1 MHIPNTYISDRLF
14 LWLGVLAAL
23 FAIFMHIGIATTDV
37 TRKEWAAPASY
48 VKKHFQPGDVIGVLP
63 QWALQGAEPF
73 RKHPILYREDFSTT
87 DLTRYKR
94 LWLVTAPRLGKWW
107 FRKAFQTQLHTLR
120 KLYWHKEVRH
130 FGPLELHLFQL
141 PAPIPRL
148 YNFGTRKRLRQA
160 EVWYAPPE
168 KPIPGCSTH
177 GNIQWMKRWQP
188 KPGWWHGV
196 GGDFFGRLR
205 QEIGDSPKECL
216 WAVSRTCQVLHVRY
230 RLVPLEGTLSL
241 GHGFGTAAPGKITGT
256 LPPSGPDVKLSLWIE
271 NQKVRDFVV
280 SQKHVWRQYSLDFKR
295 LKLSLPPLP
304 PGLSAKQR
312 TGSVEFRI
320 STLRRTK
327 PRLGYCFQAE
337 LKTSH

>member
-1 MHIPNTYISDRLF
+1 MHIPNTHISDRLF

-23 FAIFMHIGIATTDV
+23 FALFMHFGIATTNV
-37 TRKEWAAPASY
+37 SRKEWSAPANY
-48 VKKHFQPGDVIGVLP
+48 VLKNFQKGDVIGVLP

-73 RKHPILYREDFSTT
+73 RKHPILYREDFSKT

-94 LWLVTAPRLGKWW
+94 LWLVVAPRLGKWW
-107 FRKAFQTQLHTLR
+107 FRKAFRPQVRNLR
-120 KLYWHKEVRH
+120 KLYWHKQVKK

-141 PAPIPRL
+141 PAPTPRL
-148 YNFGTRKRLRQA
+148 YDFSSRKNLKRA
-160 EVWYAPPE
+160 EVWYSPPE
-168 KPIPGCSTH
+168 GDMPGCSTRGSVH
-177 GNIQWMKRWQP
+177 YLRRWQHH
-188 KPGWWHGV
+188 PGWWRGH

-216 WAVSRTCQVLHVRY
+216 WAVSQTCRVLHVRY
-230 RLVPLEGTLSL
+230 RLVPLHGTLTF

-280 SQKHVWRQYSLDFKR
+280 SQKHVWRGYKLDLNR
-295 LKLSLPPLP
+295 LKLTFPPLP
-304 PGLSAKQR
+304 PGVSAKQR

-320 STLRRTK
+320 STLRREK

-337 LKTSH
+337 LTPSR